1 MTKAEL
7 KEILVEDYEFDKE
20 DVETMSDYQLVN
32 SWLRYNGIIG
42 YTYDILDVIGA
53 AYNIKLLD

>member
-7 KEILVEDYEFDKE
+7 KEILVEEYEFDKA
-20 DVETMSDYQLVN
+20 DVETMDEYKLVD
-32 SWLRYNGIIG
+32 SWLRYNGIIN
-42 YTYDILDVIGA
+42 YTYDILYVIGA

>member
-7 KEILVEDYEFDKE
+7 KEILVEDYEFDKA
-20 DVETMSDYQLVN
+20 DVETMDEYKLVD

-42 YTYDILDVIGA
+42 YTYDILEVVSA
-53 AYNIKLLD
+53 AYNINLLD

>member
-42 YTYDILDVIGA
+42 YTYDILEVVSA